1 MNKFR
6 LGIITGMSSM
16 VIAVPI
22 LSVAAYAQSSTSTEA
37 AVQAIPSQACVEA
50 LANVEQMRLDQF
62 DLMNDKRKE
71 GIKQR
76 VDSLRTAAAITS
88 ATDRQAALKQMRET
102 EKALH
107 DTMKEDVSDEIQAA
121 MDAVKTACGDTFKMR
136 MEGFGERHPMI
147 GKMMDKAPAF
157 IAEKL
162 GMTEDEL
169 KAAMDGGK
177 TIKEIA
183 EEKGIELPAPPRG
196 RHMMEF
202 FDEEV
207 DQ

>member
-1 MNKFR
+1 
-6 LGIITGMSSM
+6 MSSL
-16 VIAVPI
+16 VLAVPI
-22 LSVAAYAQSSTSTEA
+22 LSVAAYAQSSADTDTTNVE
-37 AVQAIPSQACVEA
+37 AIPSQACVEA
-50 LANVEQMRLDQF
+50 LADVEQMHLDQF

-71 GIKQR
+71 NIQQR
-76 VDSLRTAAAITS
+76 VTSLRAAAAITS
-88 ATDRQAALKQMRET
+88 ATDRQAALKQMRDA

-107 DTMKEDVSDEIQAA
+107 GTMKEDVSDELQAA

-136 MEGFGERHPMI
+136 MEGFGERHPMM
-147 GKMMDKAPAF
+147 GKMMEKTPAF

-169 KAAMDGGK
+169 KAALDSGK

-196 RHMMEF
+196 GRMMF
-202 FDEEV
+202 FNQHIEE
-207 DQ
+207 